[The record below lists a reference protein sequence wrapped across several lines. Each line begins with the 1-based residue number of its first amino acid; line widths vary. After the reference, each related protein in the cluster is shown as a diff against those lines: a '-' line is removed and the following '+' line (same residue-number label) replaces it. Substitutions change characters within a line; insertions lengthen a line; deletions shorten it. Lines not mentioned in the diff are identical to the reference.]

1 MKEVKGSLISQG
13 KRYGIVISRFNEFI
27 SSRLLSGAVDTL
39 LRHGVKEEEV
49 EIYWIPGSF
58 EVPMAASKV
67 AQKKDI
73 DGIICLGTLI
83 RGDTPHFDYIAKEV
97 SKGIAE
103 VSLRSGKPVIFGIIT
118 ADTLEQAIERAGT
131 KAGNKGRDA
140 ALAVIEM
147 VNLLENIGRS

>member
-1 MKEVKGSLISQG
+1 MEKTIKGDLVSRD

-27 SSRLLSGAVDTL
+27 SAKLLEGALDTL
-39 LRHGVKEEEV
+39 KRHGVKEEEI
-49 EIYWIPGSF
+49 EIYWVPGSF
-58 EVPMAASKV
+58 EIPLLALKV

-73 DGIICLGTLI
+73 DGVICLGTLI

-97 SKGIAE
+97 SRGISEA
-103 VSLRSGKPVIFGIIT
+103 SLKTGKPVIFGVIT
-118 ADTLEQAIERAGT
+118 TENIEQAIERAGT

-147 VNLLENIGRS
+147 VNLLEKIG

>member
-1 MKEVKGSLISQG
+1 MKEVKGSLISKG

-39 LRHGVKEEEV
+39 LRHGAKEEEIEV
-49 EIYWIPGSF
+49 YWIPGSF

-73 DGIICLGTLI
+73 DGVICLGTLI

-103 VSLRSGKPVIFGIIT
+103 VALKSGKPVIFGIIT

-147 VNLLENIGRS
+147 VNLLENIGKS

>member
-39 LRHGVKEEEV
+39 LRHGVKEEEI